1 MSEET
6 HARQLV
12 VFRLGAEHYALP
24 IRQVQESSAT
34 PNPAR
39 SSPPIQSPPELV
51 PRTVAPSSLAL
62 QKRGTEGRDPFA

>member
-24 IRQVQESSAT
+24 IRQVQEIIRYTQPSTIFA
-34 PNPAR
+34 AD
-39 SSPPIQSPPELV
+39 PI
-51 PRTVAPSSLAL
+51 AA
-62 QKRGTEGRDPFA
+62 